1 MFNKQ
6 SKKAMRPLK
15 RSSRRT
21 VAEMRQEMIENNAV
35 FLDWSFKIKTD
46 SQNNSPENRNAFN
59 TISEKGFFVFENGCI
74 LPHPYYSKKG
84 KDGPARLRGHK
95 ASMNIFHP
103 PKTETDVDR
112 NEDGWPI
119 NMEISHLCHW
129 SACMNPNHLLWE
141 PRWKNWKRL
150 YCFGCDCNN
159 TPSCLDKFRP
169 SSFWEDESNWP
180 NKIGYDRIA
189 EIKDKLPKLVKVLPK
204 DHFKKVDLKATNR
217 MKRLKKKKIHD
228 KQTKRKKRKSGKLK

>member
-1 MFNKQ
+1 MFKKK
-6 SKKAMRPLK
+6 STKAMRPLK

-21 VAEMRQEMIENNAV
+21 VAEMRSEMIENNGV

-46 SQNNSPENRNAFN
+46 CKNNTPENRNAFN

-84 KDGPARLRGHK
+84 KDGPARLRGGK
-95 ASMNIFHP
+95 ASMQIFHP
-103 PKTETDVDR
+103 PKTQSDVNR
-112 NEDGWPI
+112 NEDGWPTNI
-119 NMEISHLCHW
+119 EISHLCHW
-129 SACMNPNHLLWE
+129 SACINPTHLLWE

-159 TPSCLDKFRP
+159 LPPCLNKFHP
-169 SSFWEDESNWP
+169 SSFWENESNWP
-180 NKIGYDRIA
+180 NKIGYDRIS

-204 DHFKKVDLKATNR
+204 DHFKKVDLKAANR
-217 MKRLKKKKIHD
+217 MKRLKKKRIHD
-228 KQTKRKKRKSGKLK
+228 KQTKRKKQSGKHK